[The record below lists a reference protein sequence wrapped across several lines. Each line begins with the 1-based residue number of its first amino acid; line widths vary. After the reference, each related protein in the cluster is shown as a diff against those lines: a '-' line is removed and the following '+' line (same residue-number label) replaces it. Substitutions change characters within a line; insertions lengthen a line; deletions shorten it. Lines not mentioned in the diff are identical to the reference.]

1 MFGDDFGRPE
11 YDFVVD
17 ITVKI
22 VNLSYRTKK
31 FNSSGCKMS
40 FSTLGICENGKLLK
54 TTVFYICFDICCLRS
69 KVCFSLFLKTI

>member
-1 MFGDDFGRPE
+1 MFADDFGKPE

-40 FSTLGICENGKLLK
+40 FSPLGICENSKFVK
-54 TTVFYICFDICCLRS
+54 CCQRS
-69 KVCFSLFLKTI
+69 RVCFGFFLKAI